1 MNECRNECG
10 EILLSIPACLES
22 RFTIRVAA

>member
-1 MNECRNECG
+1 MKLCRKLWG
-10 EILLSIPACLES
+10 EIRLSIPAARAS